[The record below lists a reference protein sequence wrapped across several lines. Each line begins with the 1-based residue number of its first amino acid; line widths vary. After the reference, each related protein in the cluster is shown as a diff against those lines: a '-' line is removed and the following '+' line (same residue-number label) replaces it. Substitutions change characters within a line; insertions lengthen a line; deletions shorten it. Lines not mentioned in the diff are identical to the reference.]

1 VRLLVDTN
9 VLLALV
15 DERLYAIAEPLRDA
29 VTDSAAVVHA
39 SVASLWEI
47 AIKARLSKLVLCSP
61 VRLLPELMR
70 PLGLQLISINHAH
83 VLTDVQPEP
92 ATRDP
97 FDRLLLAQCMVEN
110 LRLVT
115 TDRALAAH
123 PLAWRAT

>member
-15 DERLYAIAEPLRDA
+15 DERLHALPRSMRDA
-29 VTDSAAVVHA
+29 VTDSAALMHA

-47 AIKARLSKLVLCSP
+47 AIKTRLRKLVLSSP
-61 VRLLPELMR
+61 VGLLPELMR
-70 PLGLQLISINHAH
+70 QFGLQLISINPAH

-97 FDRLLLAQCMVEN
+97 FDRLLLAQCVIEN

-123 PLAWRAT
+123 PLAWRAN